1 MLKNAPELCKV
12 LAISSY
18 ISKRQSIC
26 VSMKYSFCLFVLA
39 LASIFTSCS
48 DSDTVDSP
56 EALYAIVKPEEAQL
70 IDIIP
75 SDYVIT
81 LNDIIAVNPKTGEFK
96 MKNTDRIDS
105 KSFPIPVQYE
115 IVFYSNGERLFS
127 ARLNS
132 SLSSYMPHGLTFCHF
147 MTDKNGLARY
157 DFAMTSIMTEDGKIE
172 NHPTEEQERGLQRMY
187 DILQKAGKVSSSID
201 YDFQF

>member
-187 DILQKAGKVSSSID
+187 DILQKASKVSSSID